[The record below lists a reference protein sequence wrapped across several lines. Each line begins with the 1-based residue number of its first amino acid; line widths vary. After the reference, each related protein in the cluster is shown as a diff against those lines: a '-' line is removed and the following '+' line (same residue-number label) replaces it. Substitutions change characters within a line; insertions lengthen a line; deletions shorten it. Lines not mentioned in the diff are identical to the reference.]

1 MQARQLLTLSGLAS
15 VILLVISFA
24 GLSQSTP
31 EGDAT
36 GAEVKTFYTDH
47 SSRQQAAAYVV
58 ILAVPLLIFFAAAV
72 RTALIESGERQQ
84 RAVGQHLPRRRA
96 RRRDGFL
103 LAACF
108 HLALTTAP
116 EDFSTSTMQA
126 LNAIEAESWV
136 GFGGGI
142 GIMLL
147 GAAGAMLPAASGVR
161 WLGWIA
167 LALGVLMFTPV
178 GFFAFLGLGPVDRP
192 DLGRTDDAAAL
203 AAGAP
208 ARELA
213 ATSRLI

>member
-72 RTALIESGERQQ
+72 RTALIESGER
-84 RAVGQHLPRRRA
+84 RSELWGNIFLGGALVAGT
-96 RRRDGFL
+96 GFL

-178 GFFAFLGLGPVDRP
+178 GFFAFLGSGLWI
-192 DLGRTDDAAAL
+192 AL
-203 AAGAP
+203 TSVAMTMQQRSQP
-208 ARELA
+208 ARRREPLV
-213 ATSRLI
+213 TG